1 MKKLLNKTDWII
13 PFATYVIYFFTVESV
28 IPSAVYI
35 VLACLFS
42 LYYFPFRLL
51 TNINEFENNRFFY
64 ILSCFF
70 CSAILTLSALD
81 VIVSL
86 TGFFRT
92 TVGVIGVL
100 CILLS
105 FYALDKLKSKRF
117 FAVLYGI
124 SILASG
130 VMWV

>member
-1 MKKLLNKTDWII
+1 MKKLLNKADWII
-13 PFATYVIYFFTVESV
+13 PFAAYVIYFFTVKSV
-28 IPSAVYI
+28 IPSAVYV

-70 CSAILTLSALD
+70 CSAILALSALG

-86 TGFFRT
+86 TDFFRT
-92 TVGVIGVL
+92 TAGVIGALCVL
-100 CILLS
+100 SS
-105 FYALDKLKSKRF
+105 FYALDKLKSKRL

-124 SILASG
+124 NILAFG